1 MEEKVFNKYLV
12 SLTKIV
18 SIYCFFYV
26 FLKILVMIRGTWII
40 PNIILLIPFLLLG
53 IATAYIA
60 FFKKYNWLIAIF
72 GALLIVVVR
81 YHEVDLVYY
90 LQENYGSK

>member
-18 SIYCFFYV
+18 SIYCFFFV
-26 FLKILVMIRGTWII
+26 LLKSLAIIRGAWMV
-40 PNIILLIPFLLLG
+40 PNIILAVPFVLLG
-53 IATAYIA
+53 IATAYVV
-60 FFKKYNWLIAIF
+60 FFKKYNWLLAIL

-81 YHEVDLVYY
+81 YYEVDLVFY
-90 LQENYGSK
+90 LQENYGSN